1 MFSDSLRIAEATP
14 VYIYLCKLGCA
25 NYRPISLPPN
35 LDKIIEK
42 LMYKRIIGFLND
54 LKTKVGLKKKI
65 STAHAVISLI
75 ENTEK
80 AIDNKLFVCGVLVD
94 LRKVFN
100 AVDHNTLLQK
110 LSRNGIRYLGNC
122 WFSFHLSNRKQFVTI
137 NGFNSKM

>member
-1 MFSDSLRIAEATP
+1 MTWKQ
-14 VYIYLCKLGCA
+14 KL
-25 NYRPISLPPN
+25 
-35 LDKIIEK
+35 
-42 LMYKRIIGFLND
+42 D
-54 LKTKVGLKKKI
+54 LKKI
-65 STAHAVISLI
+65 FSTAHAVISLI